1 MKTYKIIFGKDKVPA
16 MVFLM
21 DGKTLTSAIKKAV
34 KEIER
39 MKSVFDRNNVDY
51 SHLQNLTVLEAY
63 PSNEN

>member
-39 MKSVFDRNNVDY
+39 MKAVFARNNVDS
-51 SHLQNLTVLEAY
+51 SHLQNLTVIDAY
-63 PSNEN
+63 ISDEN

>member
-39 MKSVFDRNNVDY
+39 MKAVFARNNVDS
-51 SHLQNLTVLEAY
+51 SHLQNLTVIDGY
-63 PSNEN
+63 ISDEN